1 MPSEGDVRRRYSTA
15 PCGAL
20 VVHEF
25 DAVLRRAV
33 RSERKEAAVHDAQ
46 HATHVVEVVVR
57 SAIRHDHAAYM
68 HNMRHEARGV
78 SALAPER
85 GPCSADTAFRL
96 AAAHAS
102 ALTGAIRK
110 DWQQDDRKSPLKQV
124 LGGGDSVT
132 GVGENRPE
140 LHIAAT
146 WPYFRPRLSES
157 ATFAGRPGPARA
169 MRALV
174 VSRLMYLSGNRRQGC
189 TGAPAGLCIM
199 GRAMHRAR
207 SQVSQRAHFVNVNEG
222 PIEGRPHE
230 HAQVE
235 HMQHVLLVQYE
246 GMRG

>member
-1 MPSEGDVRRRYSTA
+1 MRAYGNGSRQMTPQELQILGDMCAVNPGGGRGHGKMWGCWPLLQADAQHPVLQAQESPSTCLTIFSHALGDTMA
-15 PCGAL
+15 PAKYRAEIGACRVKVTFAADIAL
-20 VVHEF
+20 LHVVHEF

-57 SAIRHDHAAYM
+57 SAIRHDHAA
-68 HNMRHEARGV
+68 
-78 SALAPER
+78 
-85 GPCSADTAFRL
+85 
-96 AAAHAS
+96 
-102 ALTGAIRK
+102 GAIRK

-140 LHIAAT
+140 LHTAAT

-174 VSRLMYLSGNRRQGC
+174 VSRLMYISS
-189 TGAPAGLCIM
+189 M
-199 GRAMHRAR
+199 
-207 SQVSQRAHFVNVNEG
+207 
-222 PIEGRPHE
+222 
-230 HAQVE
+230 
-235 HMQHVLLVQYE
+235 
-246 GMRG
+246 